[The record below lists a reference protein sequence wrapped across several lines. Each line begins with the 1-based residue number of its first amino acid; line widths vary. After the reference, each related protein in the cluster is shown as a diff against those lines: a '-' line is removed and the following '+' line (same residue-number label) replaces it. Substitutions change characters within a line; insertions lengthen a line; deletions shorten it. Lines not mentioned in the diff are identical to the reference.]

1 MILRFARYILMIF
14 SLYYHDIIHMSE
26 KKIRGAKMTQNDHNC
41 VTKILRSLAF
51 FPWGFSGDSVFLKCK
66 FGPQG
71 VQPTL
76 RSPPFDRFLGM
87 GGGGQFF
94 FLSIFKKIEKNRKKI
109 DFFFRSESHLGCS
122 KCVFSHFGAPRTHF
136 EHPR

>member
-1 MILRFARYILMIF
+1 
-14 SLYYHDIIHMSE
+14 
-26 KKIRGAKMTQNDHNC
+26 MTQNDHNC

-51 FPWGFSGDSVFLKCK
+51 FSWGFSGDYVFLKCK

-87 GGGGQFF
+87 GGVGANFF
-94 FLSIFKKIEKNRKKI
+94 FSRFSKKSKKIAKKSIFFFDRKVTW
-109 DFFFRSESHLGCS
+109 DAQN
-122 KCVFSHFGAPRTHF
+122 VFWAPQNG
-136 EHPR
+136 